1 MPGSEAIDRSIPH
14 AARIYDYLAGGPSH
28 FEVDRAAAA
37 VAFAGVPG
45 GLEGA
50 KAQIQSNRHFLR
62 RAVEYLAGE
71 NGIRQFLD
79 IGTGIPGAGNVH
91 GVAQGI
97 SPDART
103 VYVDNDPSV
112 LAHAHE
118 LLEDDGTAT
127 FIDGDLRRPAKILR
141 EATGLLD
148 FDRPVAVMLI
158 AVLHFVEDD
167 DHPYE
172 IVRQL
177 LDAVP
182 SGSFLAISHVSI
194 NGVPEYG
201 PDLVRATVDHLN
213 EHASEVMVPREL
225 DELERFFE
233 GLEMVEPGL
242 VPVHRWRP
250 GTDDLLPLPNVGGV
264 ARKP

>member
-28 FEVDRAAAA
+28 YEVDRAAAA
-37 VAFAGVPG
+37 VAFADVPG

-71 NGIRQFLD
+71 AGIRQFLD
-79 IGTGIPGAGNVH
+79 IGTGIPSDDNVH
-91 GVAQGI
+91 GVAKAI
-97 SPDART
+97 DPTART

-112 LAHAHE
+112 LAHADE
-118 LLEDDGTAT
+118 LLADDGTAT

-141 EATGLLD
+141 EAAGILD
-148 FDRPVAVMLI
+148 FDRPVGVMLV
-158 AVLHFVEDD
+158 AVLHFVEDT
-167 DHPYE
+167 DHPYD

-182 SGSFLAISHVSI
+182 SGSYLAISHVSI

-201 PDLVRATVDHLN
+201 PDLVRETVAHLN
-213 EHASEVMVPREL
+213 ERTSERMVPRDLPEL
-225 DELERFFE
+225 ARFFE

-250 GTDDLLPLPNVGGV
+250 GDTELLPLPNVGGV
-264 ARKP
+264 GRKP